1 MPNPSFPPGPK
12 LTLSLGIFGIFRSDP
27 LRFFMQMSRYGDL
40 SHTQILGR
48 HVYLVNEPEAIR
60 DVLVTNARKFKKG
73 RGLQLARRLLGNGLL
88 TSEGDF
94 WRRQRRLAAP
104 AFHHQKIARYAETMV
119 AQAQQT
125 SQRWQPDQQVDM
137 AHEMM
142 RLTLAVAGKTL
153 FDADVEQEADEIG
166 TALSAAMRLFARTSS
181 PFYPIL
187 EKLPLE
193 ANRRFAEAN
202 QRLDQTIYRM
212 IAEHRRNPH
221 HEDLLGMLL
230 AAQDEEGGSGQMT
243 DRQLRDEA
251 MTIFLAGHE
260 TTALATT
267 WTWFLLS
274 QHPAVEEKLQAEL
287 RRVLAGRP
295 PAFTDIPNLTYT
307 RQVLA
312 EAMRLYPPA
321 YVVGRETLEEY
332 ELCGYRIPVG
342 ASLLMSQYVMHRN
355 PRYFPDPERF
365 DPDRFTPEAEAKRP
379 KFSYFPFGGGPRVC
393 IGEPFAWTEGILV
406 LAALAQAWQPRLMPG
421 QTIGVR
427 PLITLRPQNGVWM
440 RLERV
445 K

>member
-12 LTLSLGIFGIFRSDP
+12 LTLSLGLFGLFRSDP
-27 LRFFMQMSRYGDL
+27 LRFFMQLSRYGDI
-40 SHTQILGR
+40 SHTRLLGR
-48 HVYLVNEPEAIR
+48 HIYLLNEPEAIR
-60 DVLVTNARKFKKG
+60 DVLVTNDRKFKKG
-73 RGLQLARRLLGNGLL
+73 RGLQLARGLLGNGLL

-94 WRRQRRLAAP
+94 HRRQRRLSAP

-119 AQAQQT
+119 TLAQQT
-125 SQRWQPDQQVDM
+125 SRRWQPGQQVDM
-137 AHEMM
+137 AREMM

-166 TALSAAMRLFARTSS
+166 SALSDSMRLFARTSS
-181 PFYPIL
+181 PFYPLI
-187 EKLPLE
+187 EKLPL
-193 ANRRFAEAN
+193 ASNRRYAEAHR
-202 QRLDQTIYRM
+202 RLDQTVYRM
-212 IAEHRRNPH
+212 IAEHRRNPG

-230 AAQDEEGGSGQMT
+230 AAQDEEGGGQMS

-274 QHPAVEEKLQAEL
+274 QHPEVEERLHAEL
-287 RRVLAGRP
+287 RQVLNGRP
-295 PAFTDIPNLTYT
+295 PAYADIPTLPYT

-321 YVVGRETLEEY
+321 YVIGREAVEEH
-332 ELCGYRIPVG
+332 ELCGYSIPVG
-342 ASLLMSQYVMHRN
+342 ATLLMSQYVMHRN
-355 PRYFPDPERF
+355 PRYFPEPERF
-365 DPDRFTPEAEAKRP
+365 DPGRWTPEAEARRP

-393 IGEPFAWTEGILV
+393 IGEPFAWAEGILV
-406 LAALAQAWQPRLMPG
+406 LASLAQAWQPRLLPG
-421 QTIGVR
+421 QTIDTR
-427 PLITLRPQNGVWM
+427 PLITLRPKNGVWM
-440 RLERV
+440 RLEQV